1 MTKVDDYQAGK
12 NFKKGAELEIKKI
25 IYWDKRK
32 QKEWNKN
39 NISYQVPVDE
49 VIFV

>member
-12 NFKKGAELEIKKI
+12 NFKLEIKKI